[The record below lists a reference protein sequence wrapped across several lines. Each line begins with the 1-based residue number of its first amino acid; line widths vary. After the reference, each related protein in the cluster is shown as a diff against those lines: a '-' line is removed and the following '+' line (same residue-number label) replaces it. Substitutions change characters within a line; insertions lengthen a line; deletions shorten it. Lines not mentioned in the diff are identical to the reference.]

1 MDFKEVFMRI
11 VCMLLGG
18 LLLGALP
25 ALATLP
31 PAPLVAAVEKALNG
45 ILTLEADFQQ
55 NNPDGTDA
63 QGHFY
68 MHRPQNLKFA
78 YTRPKGHFILAKDGW
93 LMLYDPDLKDYSYVE
108 VDFSPAKFFLQKTIS
123 LTKGVVVT
131 GYKTQTET
139 VTLDLMDQERT
150 AMVRLLL
157 DKKSYLLLGWT
168 VINGSQETVVK
179 LQNIKTNQP
188 INKAVFQK
196 PKGSP

>member
-1 MDFKEVFMRI
+1 MYA
-11 VCMLLGG
+11 LGR
-18 LLLGALP
+18 ALTGDIAGFGRPSSGP
-25 ALATLP
+25 AGGGGG
-31 PAPLVAAVEKALNG
+31 KALNG

-131 GYKTQTET
+131 GYETQAET